1 MSTESKS
8 ARKSHTWANPWT
20 AFVALIGY
28 SAVIIALTML
38 KAFFVIGYL
47 WVPERQRV
55 RELHLIPLAKF
66 SYSSTIFGPVFDVV
80 GNLAFFIPFGVL
92 AYVWLSARRSAL
104 GGARHSALS
113 SALSGALS
121 GSVNSRNQVQGST
134 IDDQRPARRTILL
147 HATIISA
154 GLSLSI
160 EILQYICA
168 LGRTDIDD
176 LLFNTLGGFLGA
188 GIAAIAGRRFQ
199 WLWLIGAYVLVG
211 VFLVLVVLGPRLGDP
226 NAVVN

>member
-1 MSTESKS
+1 MH
-8 ARKSHTWANPWT
+8 AYDQSHSNNRAWANPWT
-20 AFVALIGY
+20 ALVALVGY
-28 SAVIIALTML
+28 SVVIIALTML

-47 WVPERQRV
+47 WVPERQCV
-55 RELHLIPLAKF
+55 RELHLTPLAKF
-66 SYSSTIFGPVFDVV
+66 SHSSTIFGPVFDVV

-92 AYVWLSARRSAL
+92 AYVWLSARRSAP
-104 GGARHSALS
+104 GGARH

-121 GSVNSRNQVQGST
+121 GSSNTRNQVQGRT
-134 IDDQRPARRTILL
+134 IEDQRPARRTILL

-188 GIAAIAGRRFQ
+188 GIAAISGRRFQ

-211 VFLVLVVLGPRLGDP
+211 VFLVLVILGPRLGDP